1 MLILGCLLLGLAV
14 WLIARMDGA
23 TLGPY
28 STRLL
33 GITVVCAGYYGMVR
47 WLRFGHGLNAAL
59 RWQFPRYLVPIAA
72 GAGALYCV
80 WRVLQTWRTEVHGLV
95 KTVLTLVL
103 LLLLGAV
110 AWLCF
115 AR

>member
-1 MLILGCLLLGLAV
+1 ME
-14 WLIARMDGA
+14 GA

-33 GITVVCAGYYGMVR
+33 GIAVVCAGYYGAVR
-47 WLRFGHGLNAAL
+47 WLRFGHGVGAAL

-72 GAGALYCV
+72 GVGALYCV
-80 WRVLQTWRTEVHGLV
+80 WRVVQNWRAEVHGLV
-95 KTVLTLVL
+95 RTLLRLVLVL
-103 LLLLGAV
+103 LLGAL

-115 AR
+115 TR